1 MDDIEKKLE
10 DFFRKYEARFNKS
23 LVGTI
28 DIEETAN
35 SFTDCFIEANPFGV
49 HCGKNDDQFR
59 AVIIQGYDFYKSI
72 GTKSLIIDSV
82 KVSSLDEYHSIAK
95 VHWRSFYNKKDG
107 REELIEFDVIYFV
120 QMIDEKP
127 KIFAYITG
135 DEQKMLREKGLIS

>member
-1 MDDIEKKLE
+1 MDNIEKKLE
-10 DFFRKYEARFNKS
+10 DFFRKYEARFNES

-35 SFTDCFIEANPFGV
+35 SFTDSFIGANPFGV
-49 HCGKNDDQFR
+49 LCGKNDDQFR
-59 AVIIQGYDFYKSI
+59 AVITQMYEFYKSI
-72 GTKSLIIDSV
+72 GTKSMIIDSV
-82 KVSSLDEYHSIAK
+82 KVSSLDEYHSMAK

-135 DEQKMLREKGLIS
+135 DEQGILREKGLIS

>member
-1 MDDIEKKLE
+1 MDNIEKKLE

-28 DIEETAN
+28 DIEETVN

-49 HCGKNDDQFR
+49 QCGKNDDQFR
-59 AVIIQGYDFYKSI
+59 AVITQGYEFYKSI
-72 GTKSLIIDSV
+72 GTKSMIIDSV
-82 KVSSLDEYHSIAK
+82 KISFLDEYHSMAK

-107 REELIEFDVIYFV
+107 REELIEFDGIYFV

-135 DEQKMLREKGLIS
+135 DEQGMLREKGLIS